1 MKKIIFILLLLVTNS
16 VYAEWTELG
25 QDKDTEYYYDKS
37 SINLVG
43 NFGRVWRYNN
53 NKQVNINYKSVVA
66 LDEYDCINKTR
77 KIVSFSEYSEYDL
90 KGTETQIA
98 ESLLPKTGNFVRPNT
113 IDSLLMKM
121 ACKKLFYWKDFLLTN
136 R

>member
-1 MKKIIFILLLLVTNS
+1 MKKLLITLSLLIITNS

-25 QDKDTEYYYDKS
+25 QIEDTQYYYDKS

-43 NFGRVWRYNN
+43 NIGRIWRYNN
-53 NKQVNINYKSVVA
+53 NTQANINYKSVIA

-90 KGTETQIA
+90 KGKETKIA
-98 ESLLPKTGNFVRPNT
+98 ESFLLKTGNFVRPNS
-113 IDSLLMKM
+113 IEYLLMEM
-121 ACKKLFYWKDFLLTN
+121 ACKK
-136 R
+136 

>member
-1 MKKIIFILLLLVTNS
+1 MKKLLITLSLIIITNS

-25 QDKDTEYYYDKS
+25 QIEDTQYYYDKS

-43 NFGRVWRYNN
+43 NIGRIWRYNN
-53 NKQVNINYKSVVA
+53 NTQSNINYKSVIA

-90 KGTETQIA
+90 KGKETKIA

-121 ACKKLFYWKDFLLTN
+121 ACKK
-136 R
+136 

>member
-1 MKKIIFILLLLVTNS
+1 MKKILLALSLLLVTNS

-43 NFGRVWRYNN
+43 NIGRIWRYNN
-53 NKQVNINYKSVVA
+53 NKQANINYKSVVA
-66 LDEYDCINKTR
+66 LDEYDCVNKTR

-98 ESLLPKTGNFVRPNT
+98 ESLLPKAGNFVRPSS
-113 IDSLLMKM
+113 IDYFLIKM
-121 ACKKLFYWKDFLLTN
+121 VCKQ
-136 R
+136 

>member
-1 MKKIIFILLLLVTNS
+1 MKKLLLTLSLFLITNF
-16 VYAEWTELG
+16 VNAEWKELG
-25 QDKDTEYYYDKS
+25 QDKDTAYYYDKS

-43 NFGRVWRYNN
+43 NVGRIWRYNN
-53 NKQVNINYKSVVA
+53 VKQANINYKSVVA

-98 ESLLPKTGNFVRPNT
+98 ENLLPKTASFVRPKS
-113 IDSLLMKM
+113 IEHFLMEM
-121 ACKKLFYWKDFLLTN
+121 VCKK
-136 R
+136 